1 MRVVVKIPG
10 SHAVTLSPASEVP
23 KGEEIVGAEPK
34 GPSPIAP
41 EMKELAWG
49 AGSFLVFLVLMRVI
63 LFPRIKAGME
73 QRYSNIRQDIDSADN
88 VKSSARGDVADY
100 EKALAAARA
109 EASSRIDGAR
119 QTIDAERNAQLA
131 QVNARIA
138 TARAEADQQTAA
150 ARSAAQSD
158 VADAVAA
165 VASRA
170 VQLASGQVPSASVV
184 QSAVKN
190 VMESAGRK

>member
-1 MRVVVKIPG
+1 MHVVVNLPG
-10 SHAVTLSPASEVP
+10 SHAVVLAPISGRTTAETGV
-23 KGEEIVGAEPK
+23 EPK

-41 EMKELAWG
+41 ELKELAWG

-73 QRYSNIRQDIDSADN
+73 MRYSNIRQDIEGAET
-88 VKSSARGDVADY
+88 VKASARGDVAEY
-100 EKALAAARA
+100 EKAIAAARA
-109 EASSRIDGAR
+109 EATTRLDAAR
-119 QTIDAERNAQLA
+119 QTIDSERNAQLT

-138 TARAEADQQTAA
+138 TARADAEQKTSTARAA
-150 ARSAAQSD
+150 AQGD
-158 VADAVAA
+158 VANAVAS

-170 VQLASGQVPSASVV
+170 VQLASGQIPDAGVV
-184 QSAVKN
+184 QSAVKT